1 MATRLVPQLWQVLDA
16 NGNPGNGFKLYFY
29 ATGTSNLKDTYSD
42 TALSVANANPVIC
55 NSDGHPANGS
65 GDPIS
70 VWGVN
75 KEDYKVILKD
85 ASDNTILTEDPIDT
99 ISYNINSF
107 GTRPAQH
114 WGTTTNTADAY
125 QIKPVPSFTSY
136 SSDLLFSFTPHLD
149 NNADCTF
156 AVFQEGTISTYLS
169 ALTMKKYDM
178 NGSKV
183 NLEDLDL
190 QAGQTYIGR
199 IDTTDVVVLNPD
211 KPKFRNATINEL
223 LQVNKI
229 LNFQLNSQTISSGTV
244 AYTQVLTN
252 LQAET
257 GTTDDFDGFTGGSPG
272 DIAII
277 TTDTGDTLTM
287 KHSASFDLR
296 DQLDFKLRAGNETLT
311 MRCKSAGNWVE
322 IARTSIDDFRSG
334 TLYEYLPNNKLK
346 QYGKY
351 AGGSHAPQITF
362 PITFDSAPE
371 FVCGMPDFTTAGTL
385 TSPTAQPPTTT
396 GLKFSQFVT
405 GGGTSTFSFWWIAIG
420 TKAQ

>member
-29 ATGTSNLKDTYSD
+29 ATGTSNLKNTYSD

-55 NSDGHPANGS
+55 NSDGHPANVS
-65 GDPIS
+65 GDPIG

-85 ASDNTILTEDPIDT
+85 ASDNIILTEDPIDT
-99 ISYNINSF
+99 VSYDINSF
-107 GTRPAQH
+107 GARPTQH
-114 WGTTTNTADAY
+114 WGITTNTADAY
-125 QIKPVPSFTSY
+125 QIKPVPSITQY

-156 AVFQEGTISTYLS
+156 AVFQEGTESTYLS

-178 NGSKV
+178 NGAKV
-183 NLEDLDL
+183 NLEALDL
-190 QAGQTYIGR
+190 QAGQTYLAR

-229 LNFQLNSQTISSGTV
+229 LNLPSNSQTISSG
-244 AYTQVLTN
+244 VLTVSSPVITVVGEGDV
-252 LQAET
+252 ADT
-257 GTTDDFDGFTGGSPG
+257 ITSFSVSAGTFFILRNDNVY
-272 DIAII
+272 DI
-277 TTDTGDTLTM
+277 TLTYSSSIYLSRTLDI
-287 KHSASFDLR
+287 KLSQYDRIVFYADADNEVIQISRDLI
-296 DQLDFKLRAGNETLT
+296 N
-311 MRCKSAGNWVE
+311 
-322 IARTSIDDFRSG
+322 DFRSG
-334 TLYEYLPNNKLK
+334 SGYEYLPNNKLR

-351 AGGSHAPQITF
+351 AGGAFAPTITF
-362 PITFDSAPE
+362 PIAYDSAPP
-371 FVCGMPDFTTAGTL
+371 FVCGNVVATNGQMLSIRSVPSTTSFVGGQHLHTDAGQ
-385 TSPTAQPPTTT
+385 TSA
-396 GLKFSQFVT
+396 FYWEV
-405 GGGTSTFSFWWIAIG
+405 IG